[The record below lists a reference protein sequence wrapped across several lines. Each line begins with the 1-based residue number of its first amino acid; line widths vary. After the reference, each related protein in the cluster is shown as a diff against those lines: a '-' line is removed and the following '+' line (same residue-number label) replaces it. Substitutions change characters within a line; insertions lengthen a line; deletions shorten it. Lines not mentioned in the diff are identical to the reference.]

1 MSIVLLRHTEVQEEF
16 IGAYN
21 GHIDIPL
28 SAKGQADAKKLS
40 HKFQSMKFEKIFCS
54 DLLRAKQTLEALQL
68 SQDVTFTPFLREKSW
83 GENEGKKYEEIVES
97 SNQEYENF
105 SQWLEV
111 VGGESVDDFTQ
122 RVVDFFCTIEE
133 QNVLVVT
140 HSGVIKIVL
149 AKLYNLTLEEAFS
162 QTLGY
167 GTFIEIDKKDLE
179 QLHCFS

>member
-16 IGAYN
+16 VGAYN

-28 SAKGQADAKKLS
+28 SIKGQADAKKLS
-40 HKFQSMKFEKIFCS
+40 YKFQSMQFEKIFCS
-54 DLLRAKQTLEALQL
+54 DLLRAKQTLEALEL
-68 SQDVTFTPFLREKSW
+68 SQNVTFTPLLREKFW
-83 GENEGKKYEEIVES
+83 GENEGKKYQEIVES

-111 VGGESVDDFTQ
+111 VGGESVEDFTK
-122 RVVDFFCTIEE
+122 RVLEFFCAIEE

-162 QTLGY
+162 QTFGY
-167 GTFIEIDKKDLE
+167 GAFVELQKDN
-179 QLHCFS
+179 FSSLACL